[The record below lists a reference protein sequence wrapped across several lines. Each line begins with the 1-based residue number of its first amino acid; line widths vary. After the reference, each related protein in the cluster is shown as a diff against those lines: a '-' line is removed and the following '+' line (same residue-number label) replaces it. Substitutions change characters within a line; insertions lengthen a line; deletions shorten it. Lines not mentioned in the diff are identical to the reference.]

1 MTTSK
6 EKKIEGF
13 KIGNYFCSFPT
24 NRDFLQEDENGRMY
38 VLVDIY
44 HLENDDIMRKLEQ
57 EEITPEIEEMISEEI
72 NRILLEAVDKSMSDD
87 INK

>member
-1 MTTSK
+1 MSSSN

-24 NRDFLQEDENGRMY
+24 NRDFLQEDEDGRMY
-38 VLVDIY
+38 VLVDVY
-44 HLENDDIMRKLEQ
+44 HLEHDDIMRKLEQ
-57 EEITPEIEEMISEEI
+57 EEITPEIEQMISEEI
-72 NRILLEAVDKSMSDD
+72 NRILLDAVDRSEKED